1 MLGPMV
7 NLLVVALLV
16 PFLIATSTILR
27 FFWRFRGSCPCRLV
41 SRKANRIRHKLVL
54 PRTMA
59 FLILLAFVA
68 ITPAAE
74 ACKTGCAVQLA
85 EDSWPMYQHD
95 PAHSGRTLATISNN
109 GPLYL
114 QWAYAFG
121 ERVEVEAQPVI
132 ADGVIYQGVMNG
144 EMHAIDADSGEAL
157 WIKRPGGPIPHTA
170 AVYENHVYFGSL
182 DGNVY
187 ALLASDGST
196 DWRFLTDGPVMSA
209 PSVVDGRLYIGSNDS
224 NLYAL
229 NAETGE
235 ELWHVETNGPV
246 VSSPAVVNGRV
257 YFGSEDLTARCVD
270 AVTGDLIWRT
280 PLHGAGMHN
289 THPIVSDDGSVVIF
303 LTVKGGGSSYVHNE
317 GYPDA
322 LLDANPVETW
332 NAYYQAHPTHR
343 YLYYLDAENGDDLWQ
358 PSSLR
363 YVPMPIPYWGLIH
376 PILGSDG
383 AAWFPAPAGT
393 QDNAFEL
400 DHDDRLFRTNLTTG
414 QTTQVA
420 GAGSPHEF
428 QLVQPETGR
437 HVFAGEAYYYT
448 ISEDLGVYRPSDG
461 MLRALFSNGD
471 PSGYNFGTHMDPYS
485 PLPSRHLWR
494 YGDTIAM
501 GGCLEPVHPSLPTIW
516 FISTRTVGY
525 TLLDQPTLVIIPLP
539 VFPSATP
546 DCTN

>member
-1 MLGPMV
+1 
-7 NLLVVALLV
+7 
-16 PFLIATSTILR
+16 
-27 FFWRFRGSCPCRLV
+27 
-41 SRKANRIRHKLVL
+41 
-54 PRTMA
+54 
-59 FLILLAFVA
+59 
-68 ITPAAE
+68 
-74 ACKTGCAVQLA
+74 
-85 EDSWPMYQHD
+85 
-95 PAHSGRTLATISNN
+95 
-109 GPLYL
+109 
-114 QWAYAFG
+114 
-121 ERVEVEAQPVI
+121 
-132 ADGVIYQGVMNG
+132 
-144 EMHAIDADSGEAL
+144 
-157 WIKRPGGPIPHTA
+157 
-170 AVYENHVYFGSL
+170 
-182 DGNVY
+182 
-187 ALLASDGST
+187 
-196 DWRFLTDGPVMSA
+196 MSA

-229 NAETGE
+229 SAETGE

-280 PLHGAGMHN
+280 PLHGAGMH
-289 THPIVSDDGSVVIF
+289 

-322 LLDANPVETW
+322 SLDANPVETW

-383 AAWFPAPAGT
+383 
-393 QDNAFEL
+393 D
-400 DHDDRLFRTNLTTG
+400 DDRLFRTNLTTG

-471 PSGYNFGTHMDPYS
+471 PSGYNFGTHIW
-485 PLPSRHLWR
+485 HT
-494 YGDTIAM
+494 YGSTQ
-501 GGCLEPVHPSLPTIW
+501 SL
-516 FISTRTVGY
+516 
-525 TLLDQPTLVIIPLP
+525 
-539 VFPSATP
+539 A
-546 DCTN
+546 